1 MNDSQTKASWLNA
14 FRIIF
19 LLAGIPLI
27 LWLSSIFW
35 YLWLKADWKTAGI
48 FGWLDGALLYWQ
60 GDPAALSR
68 STSLWVAPT
77 IASLVVYGVP
87 LYAALTGQIKF
98 GKPKL
103 HGDARFANRQEIAK
117 AKLSGDD
124 PYGIIVGR
132 HNGELLR
139 FGGPQFVL
147 VAAPTRSGKGVGIV
161 IPNLLSYQGSC
172 VVLDIKQENYR
183 KTAGYRKEVLGQDVF
198 LFNPFADEKNENG
211 GATPLTHRY
220 NFFQAVSPPP
230 FRVGEINAIGQSL
243 WPTAGKDAFWND
255 SARSL
260 FLAITMVLMELRDAK
275 SVRLEKEDDGAK
287 PEDIKFKEVYVDPPS
302 WAPKLSEAERKT
314 IPNLPVTMGEVLRQS
329 SAGGTG
335 QPIKKYFKEAFLD
348 KYTWLSRE
356 CRNAVSGFLSNSDDT
371 LANIMSTFT
380 SQLGNWR
387 NPIVDAATSE
397 SDFDLR
403 QVRRGKKM
411 TIYIGVKPRYLND
424 ARVILNV
431 MFSQLVALNTDFE
444 PADDPTITHPCL
456 LLMDEFTA
464 VGKIQ
469 PIISAVSFIASFN
482 IRLLPIIQSI
492 SQLESVYGKED
503 ARTFTTNHAMQ
514 VLYPPKDDKD
524 AKEYSEMLGY
534 YTYKSASSSRS
545 KSILNPRESSE
556 NLSDQRRAL
565 LLPQEIKELGT
576 DREVI
581 TLENTKPILC
591 HKVRYYAD
599 SDFKGRVL
607 PPPTIPKID
616 LEKPDPAPLSRKTEE
631 SDLKGEGTDVRLV
644 DGVEPAG
651 LEDDEFEA
659 QEAQWELT
667 DSGRRDPVARLPRL
681 VTQKDLPAPEEVDR
695 NLKESRRSMMAIVAS
710 ANASATPKD
719 PSHPESDRLKSIS
732 AAMANTKADLNSH
745 TQIDAAS
752 AQADVFGEALTASE
766 IQESFE
772 EWQ

>member
-1 MNDSQTKASWLNA
+1 MNDSQTNASWMNA

-35 YLWLKADWKTAGI
+35 YWWLKADWKSVGL

-68 STSLWVAPT
+68 STSLWVSPT
-77 IASLVVYGVP
+77 IASIVVYGVP

-103 HGDARFANRQEIAK
+103 HGDARFANRTEIAK

-124 PYGIIVGR
+124 PYGVVVGR
-132 HNGELLR
+132 HNGQLLR

-172 VVLDIKQENYR
+172 VVLDIKQENFR
-183 KTAGYRKEVLGQDVF
+183 LTAGYRKDVLKQKVF
-198 LFNPFADEKNENG
+198 LFNPFADERDEHDAPEPK
-211 GATPLTHRY
+211 THRY
-220 NFFQAVSPPP
+220 NFFDAVSPPP

-260 FLAITMVLMELRDAK
+260 FLAISMLLMELKDAK
-275 SVRLEKEDDGAK
+275 NNKDGAL
-287 PEDIKFKEVYVDPPS
+287 P
-302 WAPKLSEAERKT
+302 WAPALTEAERAA
-314 IPNLPVTMGEVLRQS
+314 IPDFPVTMGEVLRQS
-329 SAGGTG
+329 SAGGSG
-335 QPIKKYFKEAFLD
+335 QPLKKYFKEAFLD
-348 KYTWLSRE
+348 KYPWLSRE
-356 CRNAVSGFLSNSDDT
+356 CRNAVSGFISNSDDT

-403 QVRRGKKM
+403 QVRRGEKM

-444 PADDPTITHPCL
+444 PKDDPTITHPCL

-482 IRLLPIIQSI
+482 LRLLPIIQSI

-599 SDFKGRVL
+599 ADFKDRIM
-607 PPPTIPKID
+607 PPPEVPKID
-616 LEKPDPAPLSRKTEE
+616 ITLKREDVRTPEPVQE
-631 SDLKGEGTDVRLV
+631 SDITGEGINTRLKP
-644 DGVEPAG
+644 GVEPAG
-651 LEDDEFEA
+651 LEDGGFDD
-659 QEAQWELT
+659 QEAEWARQ
-667 DSGRRDPVARLPRL
+667 DNGFQDPVGAVGRYAQASAKEQPEQVDQRLR
-681 VTQKDLPAPEEVDR
+681 
-695 NLKESRRSMMAIVAS
+695 ESRRSLS
-710 ANASATPKD
+710 AQLKAADASATPKD
-719 PSHPESDRLKSIS
+719 PSIPEKERLQATA
-732 AAMANTKADLNSH
+732 AAMAKVKAEHNTHVETNTA
-745 TQIDAAS
+745 Q
-752 AQADVFGEALTASE
+752 AQADMFGGCD
-766 IQESFE
+766 ESIE
-772 EWQ
+772 EESIDAN

>member
-1 MNDSQTKASWLNA
+1 MNDSQTQASWMNA
-14 FRIIF
+14 FRVVF

-35 YLWLKADWKTAGI
+35 YLWLKADWKTAGV

-60 GDPAALSR
+60 GNPAALSR

-172 VVLDIKQENYR
+172 VVLDIKQENFR
-183 KTAGYRKEVLGQDVF
+183 FTAGYRAQVLKQRVF
-198 LFNPFADEKNENG
+198 LFNPFADERDEQGNP
-211 GATPLTHRY
+211 APLTHRY
-220 NFFQAVSPPP
+220 NFFDGVAPPP

-243 WPTAGKDAFWND
+243 WPTGGKDAFWND

-260 FLAITMVLMELRDAK
+260 FLAISMLLMELKDAK
-275 SVRLEKEDDGAK
+275 NKKG
-287 PEDIKFKEVYVDPPS
+287 EVLP
-302 WAPKLSEAERKT
+302 WAPVLTDVERAA
-314 IPNLPVTMGEVLRQS
+314 IPDLPVTMGEVLRQR

-348 KYTWLSRE
+348 KYTWLSRD

-371 LANIMSTFT
+371 LANIMSTFD

-403 QVRRGKKM
+403 QVRRGEKM

-431 MFSQLVALNTDFE
+431 IFSQLVALNTDFE
-444 PADDPTITHPCL
+444 PKDDPTITHPCL

-469 PIISAVSFIASFN
+469 PISSAVGFIAGFN
-482 IRLLPIIQSI
+482 LRLLPIIQSI

-534 YTYKSASSSRS
+534 YTYRASSQSRS
-545 KSILNPRESSE
+545 KSILNPRDSSE
-556 NLSDQRRAL
+556 NVSDQRRAL

-599 SDFKGRVL
+599 REFKGRVL
-607 PPPTIPKID
+607 NPPTV
-616 LEKPDPAPLSRKTEE
+616 PALILVVQDSTSQPSPVEE
-631 SDLKGEGTDVRLV
+631 SDLIG
-644 DGVEPAG
+644 DGGHIRFANGIEPAG
-651 LEDDEFEA
+651 IEDDGFEF
-659 QEAQWELT
+659 QEAQWELL
-667 DSGRRDPVARLPRL
+667 DSERRDPVSSLRRF
-681 VTQKDLPAPEEVDR
+681 APERALTPPDVATK
-695 NLKESRRSMMAIVAS
+695 NLQESRRSMMAIVAS
-710 ANASATPKD
+710 ANDSATPKD
-719 PSHPESDRLKSIS
+719 PSLPESERLKSIS
-732 AAMANTKADLNSH
+732 AAMATTKADLNSH

-752 AQADVFGEALTASE
+752 AQADVFGEALTESE